1 MHSRAVNEARFRFAV
16 LPAGP
21 LLIRSGSEDPLDP
34 TRPDM
39 ECVRSIHPATGKES
53 VVIPGS
59 SLKGVFRSRAEQLLR
74 GFLYGSSISVCN
86 PLDRK
91 AACGRQK
98 AVQEASGP
106 QRYLRHCPA
115 CQLFGSL
122 ALGGRVYF
130 RDAFPAPA
138 HPVVLGE
145 RKNVAIDRVTGG
157 ARGGALFGLEV
168 VESARFEAEMVLSN
182 YDTWQL
188 CLLAVVLDDLNQG
201 FIGLGSGTSR
211 GYGRVTI
218 RDVVIALRDYRA
230 EPPGQVTGYE
240 PDDRLPVPVA
250 WTRRA
255 AGFEGEIS
263 FEALL
268 AAAREVD
275 YASAIRREGGGG
287 R

>member
-1 MHSRAVNEARFRFAV
+1 MHSRAVNAARFQFAI
-16 LPAGP
+16 LPTGP
-21 LLIRSGSEDPLDP
+21 LLIRSGSENPLDP

-39 ECVRSIHPATGKES
+39 QCVRSIHPATGRES

-74 GFLYGSSISVCN
+74 GALHNSSISVCN
-86 PLDRK
+86 PLDSE
-91 AACGRQK
+91 AACGSKQ
-98 AVQEASGP
+98 AVKEASGV

-122 ALGGRVYF
+122 LLAGRAFF
-130 RDAFPAPA
+130 RDAFPDPA
-138 HPVVLGE
+138 YPVVLGE
-145 RKNVAIDRVTGG
+145 RKNVAIDRITGG

-168 VESARFEAEMVLSN
+168 VESARFQAELVLSN

-218 RDVVIALRDYRA
+218 RDVAVTLRDYRP
-230 EPPGQVTGYE
+230 EPPAQVTGYE
-240 PDDRLPVPVA
+240 PGDCLPVPV
-250 WTRRA
+250 TMVRRA
-255 AGFEGEIS
+255 AGFEGEIP
-263 FEALL
+263 FAALL
-268 AAAREVD
+268 NAARELD
-275 YASAIRREGGGG
+275 YASAIRREGGEG